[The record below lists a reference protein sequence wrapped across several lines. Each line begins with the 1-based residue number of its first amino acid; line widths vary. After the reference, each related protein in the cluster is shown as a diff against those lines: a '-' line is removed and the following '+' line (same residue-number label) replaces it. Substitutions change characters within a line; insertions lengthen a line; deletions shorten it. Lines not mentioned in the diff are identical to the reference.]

1 MMSGIPRS
9 SRLVL
14 FVCLVS
20 LAVLWSCR
28 LPRLCIF
35 DQCPQCPPNTLSLS
49 MPSIS
54 GSSLTPSSHATLP
67 PADGDLSSPDAPFVS
82 WPLARVCAE
91 TTSWTPGL
99 VFVCDNNSGGIG
111 NIRNF
116 ILTCVR
122 YAIEAGATGIIMPTI
137 QTRSQDKLADL
148 FAGKRLPLSHFF
160 DEVHFRAGLRAAC
173 PQMTVYDTL
182 EDVPGLRA
190 AAAAADD
197 ERGARAASP
206 EMITP
211 NSFGLRGGCDPRDL
225 DRHADRFGRRLR
237 AWLAD
242 KHERLGLPAV
252 GASSPKAVRFS
263 WGVQWTYP
271 VWRDGPELVAT
282 LGGLLR
288 LRDDV
293 LQLGAEATAAMRRFA
308 ASSGAGAASGP
319 GAGNE
324 PKAEPGFVGMHLRTE
339 NDALGGWPDFE
350 QQSQAYLAR
359 IAALSSSSLP
369 SSTSLSSGAGTGPG
383 LAFLATG
390 NATEAAR
397 FAELALERQ
406 QLRVLTKR
414 ELLAHDEFGSGEL
427 LERLDALSWDQQA
440 LVDFAVLLAADYF
453 LGVSPSSFSMTV
465 ALKRHLRDEGVYTR
479 PWRVGSE
486 EGDGRSWL
494 VGRYEGYW
502 DDWLFMY
509 ESLWP

>member
-1 MMSGIPRS
+1 MMPATSRS

-14 FVCLVS
+14 FVCLLS

-35 DQCPQCPPNTLSLS
+35 DHCPQCPLNTLPL
-49 MPSIS
+49 PPEFSIS
-54 GSSLTPSSHATLP
+54 GPSLTTGSHTPVP
-67 PADGDLSSPDAPFVS
+67 PADVDLSSPDAPFVS

-122 YAIEAGATGIIMPTI
+122 YAIEAGATGITMPTI

-148 FAGKRLPLSHFF
+148 FRGKKLPLSHFF
-160 DEVHFRAGLRAAC
+160 DEVHFRAGMRAAC
-173 PQMTVYDTL
+173 PQVTLYDTL

-190 AAAAADD
+190 PATADD
-197 ERGARAASP
+197 ARAAQP

-211 NSFGLRGGCDPRDL
+211 NRFGLRGGCDARDL
-225 DRHADRFGRRLR
+225 DRHADRFGNRFR
-237 AWLAD
+237 AWLAE

-252 GASSPKAVRFS
+252 GGASSPPKPVRFS

-271 VWRDGPELVAT
+271 VWRDGPEMVAT
-282 LGGLLR
+282 FGGLLR
-288 LRDDV
+288 LRADV
-293 LQLGAEATAAMRRFA
+293 LELGGEAAAVMRRLA
-308 ASSGAGAASGP
+308 GSSGAGAKIS
-319 GAGNE
+319 
-324 PKAEPGFVGMHLRTE
+324 PGFVGMHLRTE

-350 QQSQAYLAR
+350 EQSHAYLAR
-359 IAALSSSSLP
+359 TAALS
-369 SSTSLSSGAGTGPG
+369 SLSSGAGAGPG
-383 LAFLATG
+383 LAYLATG
-390 NATEAAR
+390 NATEAAKLSK
-397 FAELALERQ
+397 LAWEGQ

-414 ELLAHDEFGSGEL
+414 ELFAHEAESGGSSKL

-440 LVDFAVLLAADYF
+440 LVDLVVLLAADYF
-453 LGVSPSSFSMTV
+453 LGVSPSSFSMNV
-465 ALKRHLRDEGVYTR
+465 ALKRHLKDEGIYTR
-479 PWRVGSE
+479 PWKVGSK